1 MNSNIL
7 RCCKHSPLFLIEYCI
22 GSKFYVCDSC
32 ILFNYWSRGIKE
44 KTPITELETGFER
57 PSSSEMDVINTG

>member
-1 MNSNIL
+1 MNSIL
-7 RCCKHSPLFLIEYCI
+7 RCCENTPLFLVVYNI
-22 GSKFYVCDSC
+22 GSKFYVCNSC
-32 ILFNYWSRGIKE
+32 LKSGCWSRGIKE